1 MTTSDCPR
9 TSLVEALRDG
19 RLGPQENASM
29 ERHLEGCAVCAACA
43 RDLAKIGDAV
53 RVPREKLT
61 PLEHQRAR
69 VALLQKAASLA
80 PAQNP
85 SPVPALAFAL
95 VCAAVAMLIGFGWG
109 YSTTTRNEVAIA
121 MHLGV
126 LPSLKTPRFNL
137 GFGAKDANGD
147 PKPQM
152 FKLGFHP
159 SDDARFTRNRT
170 NNLDELTLDHG
181 TVEVKLPK
189 LEDGKRFVVRTKD
202 AQIEVHATAFRVE
215 AEEGKIRSIAVEQ
228 GTVEVQYAGFTA
240 VIPTGGSWRAT
251 TNSVAPPP
259 SNPTPDVVAP
269 ATTTLDTPR
278 PTAPPVVVATN
289 APRRATSHVATQ
301 EMAHSDKQNPAPEI
315 IETTPPLPEPSPA
328 PSMDSD
334 TKRPAPSAASQTFAE
349 AMNALRRGDYAGSA
363 KKLEQFSQTHAADAR
378 ADEADYLRAI
388 ALQRAGKHDD
398 ARAAAK
404 RYLATRPNGAHR
416 ANASRIAASQ

>member
-19 RLGPQENASM
+19 RLGPQECASM
-29 ERHLEGCAVCAACA
+29 ERHLEGCAVCSACA
-43 RDLAKIGDAV
+43 RDLAKIGDAI

-80 PAQNP
+80 PTHNQ

-95 VCAAVAMLIGFGWG
+95 VCAAVTMLIGFAWG
-109 YSTTTRNEVAIA
+109 YSTPARREVAMA

-126 LPSLKTPRFNL
+126 LPTPKPQIFNL
-137 GFGAKDANGD
+137 GF
-147 PKPQM
+147 Q
-152 FKLGFHP
+152 P
-159 SDDARFTRNRT
+159 SDDARFSRNRT
-170 NNLDELTLDHG
+170 NDLDELTLDHG
-181 TVEVKLPK
+181 VVEVKLPK
-189 LEDGKRFVVRTKD
+189 LEAGKRFVVRTKD

-240 VIPTGGSWRAT
+240 VIPAGGSWRAT

-259 SNPTPDVVAP
+259 SNQAPDVVAP
-269 ATTTLDTPR
+269 ATTTLDTPH
-278 PTAPPVVVATN
+278 PMTPPVVVATN
-289 APRRATSHVATQ
+289 APRQATRHVSTH

-328 PSMDSD
+328 PPMDSD
-334 TKRPAPSAASQTFAE
+334 TKRPAPSAASQTFAD

-363 KKLEQFSQTHAADAR
+363 EKLEQFSQTHGSDAR

-388 ALQRAGKHDD
+388 ALQRAGKQDG

-416 ANASRIAASQ
+416 ADAARIAASH